1 MVFKFLRRKMIS
13 KDLLLLSEQLNEF
26 KVSHITVSIFAII
39 LYSTLKDIQMYC
51 LDFELTEDYV
61 KESN

>member
-1 MVFKFLRRKMIS
+1 MIT
-13 KDLLLLSEQLNEF
+13 KDLLFLSEKLTKF
-26 KVSHITVSIFAII
+26 KPSKITISIFAII
-39 LYSTLKDIQMYC
+39 VYFTFKEMQMYC

>member
-1 MVFKFLRRKMIS
+1 MIS
-13 KDLLLLSEQLNEF
+13 KDIIFLSERLTEF
-26 KVSHITVSIFAII
+26 KASQITISIFATIV
-39 LYSTLKDIQMYC
+39 YFTFKDMQMYC